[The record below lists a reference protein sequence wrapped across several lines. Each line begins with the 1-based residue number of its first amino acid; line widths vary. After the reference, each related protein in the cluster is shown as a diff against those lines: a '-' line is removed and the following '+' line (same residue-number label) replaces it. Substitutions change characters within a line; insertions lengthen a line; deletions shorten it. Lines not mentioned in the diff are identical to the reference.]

1 MGSGIYVKGQKYV
14 SSKDAGTISGY
25 TLEQVETLC
34 QKGEL
39 RSQFFG
45 NVRFVEGSSLIEH
58 LKRNF
63 HNKKNIQREKLEI
76 NKYLAEHQKEEGFIS
91 SAMGRF
97 MIVIG
102 GICAVVL
109 FVIFVGGSF
118 RGGMQNLKIT
128 VNNIP
133 SSYNSTKFINNN
145 FGMMAVVGG
154 GNNTPEKNMEIS
166 SQTFYDGMV
175 IVIRGMHDL
184 ILKMHNTEQEA
195 EIEKKETQQ
204 YKTNTSQ
211 MATPLDSKGIV
222 ITPSKDKQTDADTI
236 EQIKNTF
243 SDEVRIIPDGSGKSG
258 IIQPIFRDKKGDEY
272 IYVLVPIQEDDK

>member
-91 SAMGRF
+91 SAMGGF
-97 MIVIG
+97 MMVIG
-102 GICAVVL
+102 GICIIVL

-128 VNNIP
+128 VTNIP

-154 GNNTPEKNMEIS
+154 GNNTPEKNVEIS

-243 SDEVRIIPDGSGKSG
+243 SDEVRIIPDRSGGSG
-258 IIQPIFRDKKGDEY
+258 IIQPNKKQ
-272 IYVLVPIQEDDK
+272 IVMP

>member
-45 NVRFVEGSSLIEH
+45 NVRFVEEYSFLEH

-63 HNKKNIQREKLEI
+63 HNKENIQKEKLEI
-76 NKYLAEHQKEEGFIS
+76 NKNLEERFIS
-91 SAMGRF
+91 SDMGRF
-97 MIVIG
+97 MMVIG
-102 GICAVVL
+102 GICVIVL
-109 FVIFVGGSF
+109 FAIFAGGSF
-118 RGGMQNLKIT
+118 RGGIQNLKIT
-128 VNNIP
+128 VTNIP

-154 GNNTPEKNMEIS
+154 GNNTTKENVEIS
-166 SQTFYDGMV
+166 SQTFYDSMV

-184 ILKMHNTEQEA
+184 ILKIDNTEQKE
-195 EIEKKETQQ
+195 EVEKKETQQ
-204 YKTNTSQ
+204 YKTDTSQ
-211 MATPLDSKGIV
+211 MAAPLNDKGIV
-222 ITPSKDKQTDADTI
+222 ITPSKDKQTDTETI